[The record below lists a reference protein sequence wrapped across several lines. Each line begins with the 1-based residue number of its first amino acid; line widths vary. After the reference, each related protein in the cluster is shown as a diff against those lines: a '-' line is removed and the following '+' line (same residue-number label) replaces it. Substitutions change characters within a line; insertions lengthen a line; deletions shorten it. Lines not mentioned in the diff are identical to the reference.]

1 MKQPDLAHPRPDV
14 DPCFEEFCIG
24 KLDSLETL
32 EPGWDF
38 EGGPAIDRDIIEAV
52 RRFVRSVPG
61 GIAPR
66 PMVVPLSSG
75 RVQLEWHAGRR
86 VLELEFESADT
97 VHYLKWDP
105 ENQIEDEGLAAA
117 AETSRLI
124 DLIVWFARGGR
135 DD

>member
-14 DPCFEEFCIG
+14 DPRFEEFCLG
-24 KLDSLETL
+24 KLDSLERL
-32 EPGWDF
+32 EAGWDF
-38 EGGPAIDRDIIEAV
+38 ESAPAIDREVIEAV
-52 RRFVRSVPG
+52 RPFVRSVPG

-75 RVQLEWHAGRR
+75 RVQFEWHAGRR

-105 ENQIEDEGLAAA
+105 ENQIEDEGLIPA
-117 AETSRLI
+117 AETDQLN
-124 DLIVWFARGGR
+124 DLIAWFTRGGR